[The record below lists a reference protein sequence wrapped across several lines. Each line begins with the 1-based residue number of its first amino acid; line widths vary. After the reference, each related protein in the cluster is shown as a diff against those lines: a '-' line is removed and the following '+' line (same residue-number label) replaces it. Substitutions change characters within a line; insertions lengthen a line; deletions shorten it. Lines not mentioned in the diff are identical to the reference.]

1 MTSKPSLTCEV
12 LLEKASDRIGSDSP
26 RLDAELLL
34 SHITGLS
41 RTSFRAWPEREVP
54 EAQAKAFEA
63 LVQDRVAGR
72 PVAHLLGHQ
81 EFWSLPLKVTA
92 STLIPRPDTECLVE
106 VALDLP
112 LRQQAR
118 VLDLGTG
125 TGAIAL
131 ALASEHPGWQVTACD
146 AVAEAVA
153 LARENAEALGLP
165 VSVVHSSWFSGLEPN
180 RFDLVVSNPPY
191 IPDNDHHLAEG
202 DVRFEPASALVSGS
216 DGLDDLRLI
225 IDQAPDW
232 LVEGGWLLVEHG
244 YDQADAVAGLFR
256 ARGFQDVEGLQDYG
270 NRDRM
275 TLGTWF
281 SGAKVNAQASNR
293 GDADAQ

>member
-1 MTSKPSLTCEV
+1 MTSKPLLTCEA
-12 LLEKASDRIGSDSP
+12 LLTEASSRIESDSP

-41 RTSFRAWPEREVP
+41 RTSFRAWPEREVTNAHA
-54 EAQAKAFEA
+54 EAFEA
-63 LVQDRVAGR
+63 LVQERVAGR

-81 EFWSLPLKVTA
+81 EFWSLPLKVSA

-106 VALDLP
+106 VALALP
-112 LRQQAR
+112 LPPQAS

-131 ALASEHPGWQVTACD
+131 ALASEHVGWRISACD
-146 AVAEAVA
+146 AVPEAVA
-153 LARENAEALGLP
+153 LARENAVALGLNL
-165 VSVVHSSWFSGLEPN
+165 SVVQSSWFSGLEPE
-180 RFDLVVSNPPY
+180 RFDLIVSNPPY
-191 IPDNDHHLAEG
+191 IPDSDRHLEEG

-225 IDQAPDW
+225 ISQAPDW

-244 YDQADAVAGLFR
+244 FDQAEAVAQLFHT
-256 ARGFQDVEGLQDYG
+256 RGFKAVETRQDYG

-275 TLGTWF
+275 TLGQWS
-281 SGAKVNAQASNR
+281 SGA
-293 GDADAQ
+293 

>member
-1 MTSKPSLTCEV
+1 MTSKPLLTCEA
-12 LLEKASDRIGSDSP
+12 LLTEASSRIESDSP

-41 RTSFRAWPEREVP
+41 RTSFRAWPEREVTNAHA
-54 EAQAKAFEA
+54 EAFER

-81 EFWSLPLKVTA
+81 EFWSLPLKVSA

-106 VALDLP
+106 VALALP
-112 LRQQAR
+112 LPPQAS

-131 ALASEHPGWQVTACD
+131 ALASEHVGWRISACD
-146 AVAEAVA
+146 AVPEAVA
-153 LARENAEALGLP
+153 LARENAVALGLNL
-165 VSVVHSSWFSGLEPN
+165 SVVQSSWFSGLEPE
-180 RFDLVVSNPPY
+180 RFDLIVSNPPY
-191 IPDNDHHLAEG
+191 IPDSDRHLEEG

-225 IDQAPDW
+225 ISQAPDW

-244 YDQADAVAGLFR
+244 FDQAEAVAQLFHT
-256 ARGFQDVEGLQDYG
+256 RGFKAVETRQDYG

-275 TLGTWF
+275 TLGQWS
-281 SGAKVNAQASNR
+281 SGA
-293 GDADAQ
+293 

>member
-1 MTSKPSLTCEV
+1 MTSKPSLTCEA
-12 LLEKASDRIGSDSP
+12 LLKEASSRIESDSP

-41 RTSFRAWPEREVP
+41 RTSFRAWPEREVTNAHA
-54 EAQAKAFEA
+54 EAFEA
-63 LVQDRVAGR
+63 LVQERVAGR

-81 EFWSLPLKVTA
+81 EFWSLPLKVSA

-106 VALDLP
+106 VALALP
-112 LRQQAR
+112 LPPQAS

-131 ALASEHPGWQVTACD
+131 ALASEHVGWRISACD
-146 AVAEAVA
+146 AEPEAVA
-153 LARENAEALGLP
+153 LARENAVALGLNL
-165 VSVVHSSWFSGLEPN
+165 SVVQSSWFSGLEPE
-180 RFDLVVSNPPY
+180 RFDLIVSNPPY
-191 IPDNDHHLAEG
+191 IPDSDRHLEEG

-225 IDQAPDW
+225 ISQAPDW

-244 YDQADAVAGLFR
+244 FDQAEAVAQLFHT
-256 ARGFQDVEGLQDYG
+256 RGFKAVETRQDYG

-275 TLGTWF
+275 TLGQWS
-281 SGAKVNAQASNR
+281 SGA
-293 GDADAQ
+293 

>member
-1 MTSKPSLTCEV
+1 MTSKPSLTCEA
-12 LLEKASDRIGSDSP
+12 LLRAASARINSDSS

-41 RTSFRAWPEREVP
+41 RTSFRAWPEREVT
-54 EAQAKAFEA
+54 EAQAETFEA

-81 EFWSLPLKVTA
+81 EFWSLPLKVSA

-106 VALDLP
+106 AALDLALP
-112 LRQQAR
+112 PRAR

-131 ALASEHPGWQVTACD
+131 ALASEHPDWRISACD
-146 AVAEAVA
+146 AVADAVV
-153 LARENAEALGLP
+153 LARENAGALDLN
-165 VSVVHSSWFSGLEPN
+165 VSVVQSSWFSGLEPEK
-180 RFDLVVSNPPY
+180 FDLIVSNPPY
-191 IPDNDHHLAEG
+191 IADSDHHLREG

-225 IDQAPDW
+225 VDQAPEW
-232 LVEGGWLLVEHG
+232 LVEGGWLVVEHG
-244 YDQADAVAGLFR
+244 FDQAEPVAGLFR
-256 ARGFQDVEGLQDYG
+256 ARGFIDVETRKDYG

-275 TLGTWF
+275 TLGRWWP
-281 SGAKVNAQASNR
+281 
-293 GDADAQ
+293 GDAVHLTASSRGETDAQ